1 DIHPP
6 ELETKLA
13 ILEKKAEEEQIPLPN
28 DVKHFLATN
37 ITSNVREL
45 EGALIGLGAMASLS
59 GKRITIELAQD
70 ILKNIVMKEEEQV
83 TIEEIQRTVAEFY
96 NLRVSQLR
104 SNNRQKDIVH
114 ARQVAMYL
122 ARIVTNESYPHI
134 GAHFN
139 KKDHTT
145 VIHACRQIKQKMKND
160 ESLRYI
166 VDMLRKQLEKE
177 R

>member
-59 GKRITIELAQD
+59 GKQITIELAQE
-70 ILKNIVMKEEEQV
+70 ILKNIVMKEEETV

-96 NLRVSQLR
+96 NLRVSHLR

-122 ARIVTNESYPHI
+122 ARIITNESYPHI
-134 GAHFN
+134 STHFN

-145 VIHACRQIKQKMKND
+145 VIHACRQIKQKMKSD

-166 VDMLRKQLEKE
+166 IDMLRKQIEKE
-177 R
+177 K